1 MTPSLD
7 ESLNP
12 ARPASLGL
20 LISGARLVA
29 GQLGRSQ
36 AGREEQAATLASL
49 PSLPP
54 AELARLAG
62 CEEPLP
68 SQQAR

>member
-1 MTPSLD
+1 M
-7 ESLNP
+7 
-12 ARPASLGL
+12 
-20 LISGARLVA
+20 A

-54 AELARLAG
+54 VELARLAG
-62 CEEPLP
+62 CEETLP